1 MATQRQP
8 DFVRRTLSVAA
19 GATAT
24 FNLSPYDRITGELG
38 MVECRFT
45 TPAASAGT
53 QLLNAQV
60 GNRIQT
66 TDYAVGGE
74 EYAGAGPNSRTQPI
88 IIQGARGDV
97 IRLAITNPTGGAVV
111 TTLQMTL
118 QAFGR

>member
-1 MATQRQP
+1 MGMRQP

-19 GATAT
+19 GATGV
-24 FNLSPYDRITGELG
+24 FDLSPYDRITGETGVIEARL
-38 MVECRFT
+38 T

-66 TDYAVGGE
+66 TDYAIGGE
-74 EYAGAGPNSRTQPI
+74 EYGGAGPNARTQPLLI
-88 IIQGARGDV
+88 NGGRGDV
-97 IRLAITNPTGGAVV
+97 IRLAVTNPTGGAVV
-111 TTLQMTL
+111 TTLQMTV